1 MEFLK
6 ELMSM
11 TSDKPLN
18 EAKKDKPAKSG
29 PLKLLPLKPFS
40 AGNMVMSHRS
50 DEDEDPPVEESD
62 SKMKTP
68 KVPKPRNQHVNDV
81 LMSRKGGRMYDAKR
95 DYVRAKVKQEERRN
109 SDE

>member
-11 TSDKPLN
+11 TSDNQIN
-18 EAKKDKPAKSG
+18 EAKKDKPVKAG

-50 DEDEDPPVEESD
+50 DEDEDPPVEESH

-68 KVPKPRNQHVNDV
+68 KVPKPRNEHGNNV
-81 LMSRKGGRMYDAKR
+81 LAGRKGGRMYDAKR
-95 DYVRAKVKQEERRN
+95 DFVRAKVKHEERRN